1 LKIKIKEGIF
11 IVITKTTAAVNNS
24 KTGISKT
31 LPVFMSFIVMGMV
44 DIVGV
49 ATGFIKQDFGLKDDL
64 AQLIPSMA
72 LFWFFVMSVPTGILQ
87 DKYGKRRLLNIGML
101 LTALG
106 LTIPFI
112 SYSFPVMLCAFI
124 VLGIGNTIVQVSANP
139 LLHDVAPKEKY
150 ASYMSLSQFIKAIVS
165 LLGPIIT
172 TLMATL
178 FGNWKLVF
186 AIFSITS
193 ILSVIWLYF
202 TKIEESKSDHG
213 VATFKSCFSLLRHRF
228 IVFMVIGIFMLVGCD
243 VGMNSNIA
251 NFLQNNF
258 NLPLERASL
267 GISLYFAALMIGRFS
282 GAIILNWLSSRR
294 FLVIT
299 AIVALVSLVAMLVVK
314 SVVVVQIAIFMV
326 GLGSANLFP
335 LIFSIAVEKMPDRAN
350 ELSGLMIMAVSG
362 GAFLPPLMGLVSTHV
377 GITASFLVLVAAM
390 IYLVGAGF
398 YALKNK

>member
-1 LKIKIKEGIF
+1 
-11 IVITKTTAAVNNS
+11 
-24 KTGISKT
+24 
-31 LPVFMSFIVMGMV
+31 MSFIVMGFV

-49 ATGFIKQDFGLKDDL
+49 ATGFIKKDFGLTDDL

-72 LFWFFVMSVPTGILQ
+72 LFWFFVMSVPSGILQ
-87 DKYGKRRLLNIGML
+87 DKYGKKRMLNIGML
-101 LTALG
+101 LTGLG
-106 LTIPFI
+106 MVIPFFH
-112 SYSFPVMLCAFI
+112 YSFPTMLAAFI

-139 LLHDVAPKEKY
+139 LLHDVAPRVKY

-172 TLMATL
+172 TLMASA

-186 AIFSITS
+186 AIYAFTS
-193 ILSVIWLYF
+193 VLSVVWLYL
-202 TKIEESKSDHG
+202 TNIEESKSEHG
-213 VATFKSCFSLLRHRF
+213 VATFRSCFSLLKNRF
-228 IVFMVIGIFMLVGCD
+228 IVVMVLGIFMLVGCD
-243 VGMNSNIA
+243 VAMNSNIA

-258 NLPLERASL
+258 GLTLERASL
-267 GISLYFAALMIGRFS
+267 GISLYFAALMAGRFS
-282 GAIILNWLSSRR
+282 GAIILNWISSRK
-294 FLVIT
+294 FLLLT
-299 AIVALVSLVAMLVVK
+299 AIVALISLVAMLVVR

-350 ELSGLMIMAVSG
+350 EVSGLMIMAVSG
-362 GAFLPPLMGLVSTHV
+362 GAFLPPIMGLVSTFV

-398 YALKNK
+398 YSLKK

>member
-1 LKIKIKEGIF
+1 VK
-11 IVITKTTAAVNNS
+11 NS
-24 KTGISKT
+24 KTGLVKT
-31 LPVFMSFIVMGMV
+31 LPVFMSFIVMGFV

-49 ATGFIKQDFGLKDDL
+49 ATGFIKKDFGLTDDL

-72 LFWFFVMSVPTGILQ
+72 LFWFFVMSVPSGILQ
-87 DKYGKRRLLNIGML
+87 DKYGKRRMLNIGML
-101 LTALG
+101 LTG
-106 LTIPFI
+106 VGMVIPFFH
-112 SYSFPVMLCAFI
+112 YSFPVMLAAFI

-139 LLHDVAPKEKY
+139 LLHDVAPREKY

-172 TLMATL
+172 TLMASA

-186 AIFSITS
+186 GIYALTS
-193 ILSVIWLYF
+193 VLSVVWLYF
-202 TKIEESKSDHG
+202 TNIEESRSEHG
-213 VATFKSCFSLLRHRF
+213 VATFKSCFSLLKNKF
-228 IVFMVIGIFMLVGCD
+228 IVVMVLGIFMLVGCD

-258 NLPLERASL
+258 GLTLERASL

-282 GAIILNWLSSRR
+282 GAIILNWISARK
-294 FLVIT
+294 FLLLT
-299 AIVALVSLVAMLVVK
+299 SIVALISLVAMLVVK

-335 LIFSIAVEKMPDRAN
+335 LIFSIAVEKMPGRAN
-350 ELSGLMIMAVSG
+350 EVSGLMIMAVSG
-362 GAFLPPLMGLVSTHV
+362 GAFLPPLMGLVSTNV

-390 IYLVGAGF
+390 IYLVGAGV
-398 YALKNK
+398 YSQKK